1 MNICPLPDAPLF
13 NVIDNELI
21 SFMKKIESFSKK
33 KTDTLTGG
41 AFVIVPIIIGVV
53 INLLSVNNN
62 YYTISSGFQGISKQM
77 NSKNNAKSLLSD
89 SDYDVHDYR
98 RREELFKLLTK
109 SEFNDKQLQ
118 IYKSFDQSKREQIDI
133 QKCLYILT
141 TSYFDYK
148 YGKNEKYN
156 KTIKSILFFIF
167 SNHLYIVALIAYF
180 VKNDDTQKKN
190 AISII
195 NEASE
200 YMQIED
206 IYKSKDTF
214 SMENEPASR
223 SRLRQYN
230 NTMKMRSETFPTESL
245 FNPSSIVLEENPMI
259 SVPRLHDS
267 VEISTD
273 GIRIPYDV
281 IPERTNPVT
290 RSQTL
295 RSRERNI
302 GKKYANNNN
311 WKNESHMKWDKKKSI
326 GGTRRRPKIKRN
338 RKTIKK
344 LKFN

>member
-1 MNICPLPDAPLF
+1 MKICPLPDKTLF
-13 NVIDNELI
+13 NVIDNEMLQ
-21 SFMKKIESFSKK
+21 FMDKIKRFSK
-33 KTDTLTGG
+33 TENDTLKGG
-41 AFVIVPIIIGVV
+41 AFVVIPIIIGVV

-62 YYTISSGFQGISKQM
+62 HYTISSNFQGILKQM
-77 NSKNNAKSLLSD
+77 NRKNNSAKSLPPD

-118 IYKSFDQSKREQIDI
+118 IYKSFDQSKREQVDI

-141 TSYFDYK
+141 TSYFEYK

-167 SNHLYIVALIAYF
+167 SNHLYAIALIAYF
-180 VKNDDTQKKN
+180 VKNDNTYEKD

-195 NEASE
+195 KEASE
-200 YMQIED
+200 YMHIED

-214 SMENEPASR
+214 SMENEPANR
-223 SRLRQYN
+223 SRLRKYN
-230 NTMKMRSETFPTESL
+230 HTMKMRSETFPTERFFS
-245 FNPSSIVLEENPMI
+245 PSNIVLEENPMI

-267 VEISTD
+267 V
-273 GIRIPYDV
+273 GIPYDV

-290 RSQTL
+290 RSQTQ
-295 RSRERNI
+295 RNI
-302 GKKYANNNN
+302 SKKYTNDNN
-311 WKNESHMKWDKKKSI
+311 WENESHMKWGKKIST
-326 GGTRRRPKIKRN
+326 GGTRRRPKIKQN
-338 RKTIKK
+338 RKTMKK

>member
-1 MNICPLPDAPLF
+1 MNICPLPDKTLF
-13 NVIDNELI
+13 NVIDNELLQ
-21 SFMKKIESFSKK
+21 FMDKIKSFSKTENDGVLK
-33 KTDTLTGG
+33 GG

-62 YYTISSGFQGISKQM
+62 HYTISSDFQGISKQM
-77 NSKNNAKSLLSD
+77 NSRKNAKSLPPE
-89 SDYDVHDYR
+89 SDYNVQDYR
-98 RREELFKLLTK
+98 RRDELFQLLTK
-109 SEFNDKQLQ
+109 SEFNNKQLQ

-141 TSYFDYK
+141 TSYFEYK

-167 SNHLYIVALIAYF
+167 SNHLYVVALIAYF

-190 AISII
+190 ALSII
-195 NEASE
+195 NEASD

-214 SMENEPASR
+214 SMENEPANR

-230 NTMKMRSETFPTESL
+230 HTMKTRSETFPTEKL
-245 FNPSSIVLEENPMI
+245 FNPSNVVLEENPMI
-259 SVPRLHDS
+259 SVPRLHDANK
-267 VEISTD
+267 
-273 GIRIPYDV
+273 IPYDV

-295 RSRERNI
+295 RSRER
-302 GKKYANNNN
+302 YTNNN
-311 WKNESHMKWDKKKSI
+311 WENESHMKWDKKRTM

-338 RKTIKK
+338 RKTMKK
-344 LKFN
+344 SNFN